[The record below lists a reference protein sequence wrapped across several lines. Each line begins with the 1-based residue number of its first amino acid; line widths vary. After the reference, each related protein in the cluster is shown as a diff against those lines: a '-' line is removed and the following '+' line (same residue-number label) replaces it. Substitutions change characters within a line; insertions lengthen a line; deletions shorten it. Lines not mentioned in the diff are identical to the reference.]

1 MRFTL
6 RLPGLAAD
14 SAPRTNVPSDVM
26 FALVNEARSA
36 EGLAPYRRLA
46 VLDQAAQIRT
56 DDMVA
61 RSYFGHD
68 TPDGRKGYTDALASL
83 GVSYAW
89 AGENL
94 AMNNYSPE
102 TSAVRAHQSL
112 MNSPTHR
119 ANILEPRDFDSIGI
133 GFTAA
138 PNGRRYYAELFG
150 GGIAT

>member
-6 RLPGLAAD
+6 WLPGLAAD
-14 SAPRTNVPSDVM
+14 STPPRRSPSDVL
-26 FALVNEARSA
+26 FTLTNESRTQA
-36 EGLAPYRRLA
+36 GLAPYRRLP
-46 VLDQAAQIRT
+46 VLDRVAQIRT

-61 RSYFGHD
+61 RDYFGHI
-68 TPDGRKGYTDALASL
+68 TPDGRTGYTDALASL

-94 AMNNYSPE
+94 AMNNHPPE
-102 TSAVRAHQSL
+102 RSVTRAHEQL
-112 MNSPTHR
+112 MESPTHR
-119 ANILEPRDFDSIGI
+119 ANIMEPRDFDSIGI

>member
-14 SAPRTNVPSDVM
+14 SAPRTNVPSDVL
-26 FALVNEARSA
+26 FALANEARIA
-36 EGLAPYRRLA
+36 AGLAPYRRLA
-46 VLDQAAQIRT
+46 VLDTAAQIRT

-68 TPDGRKGYTDALASL
+68 TPDGRKGYTDALAEL

-102 TSAVRAHQSL
+102 TSAQRAHQSL
-112 MNSPTHR
+112 MNSPAHR
-119 ANILEPRDFDSIGI
+119 ANILEPVDFDSIGVA
-133 GFTAA
+133 FTGGQK
-138 PNGRRYYAELFG
+138 GRRYYTQIFAG
-150 GGIAT
+150 AVTQ

>member
-14 SAPRTNVPSDVM
+14 SAPLQRSAADVL
-26 FALVNEARSA
+26 FDLTNEARIA

-46 VLDQAAQIRT
+46 VLDTVAQCRT

-68 TPDGRKGYTDALASL
+68 TPDGRKGYTDALAEL

-102 TSAVRAHQSL
+102 TSAQRAHQSL
-112 MNSPTHR
+112 MNSPAHR
-119 ANILEPRDFDSIGI
+119 ANILDTDFDSLGV
-133 GFTAA
+133 GFTEGKK
-138 PNGRRYYAELFG
+138 GRRYYAQIFLSG
-150 GGIAT
+150 AVTQ